1 MTSETSP
8 GRRNLVIVRAGQN
21 SLHRRWLDEGNSRSW
36 DLLISSYDRN
46 AKFQEE
52 PGVSVTFCTG
62 GKWDGIY
69 QALAGSNLLERYDYV
84 WLPDDDI
91 DATAATIDEMFALMR
106 KHDLAVGQPALTH
119 DSYFSHFI
127 TNRCPGF
134 TLRYTNYVE
143 IMVPCLK
150 ASHLAQV
157 FHEFESTM
165 SGFGLDYLWCRI
177 GEAGPGKTGI
187 FDTVTVR
194 HTRPVGPAMRTLQSE
209 MSKAG
214 ISPQAEEEALKA
226 RYGIRRRI
234 VPIAYAAIDARGRKI
249 DGRRRLGLQMA
260 ARYLADLPSF
270 TDRRHTA
277 QKIVQLIRRQL
288 SKPFDMSPL
297 PAVRPS
303 DQGRRLTGTRPAPY
317 GRHA

>member
-1 MTSETSP
+1 MTAGISQD
-8 GRRNLVIVRAGQN
+8 RRNLVIVRAGRD
-21 SLHRRWLDEGNSRSW
+21 SLHRRWLDRGNARSW

-46 AKFQEE
+46 ASFQEE
-52 PGVSVTFCTG
+52 RGVSVTFCTG

-69 QALAGSNLLERYDYV
+69 RALKSANLLERYDYV

-134 TLRYTNYVE
+134 ALRYTNHVE
-143 IMVPCLK
+143 IMVPCLRT
-150 ASHLAQV
+150 SHLAQV

-177 GEAGPGKTGI
+177 GEAGPGKSGI

-194 HTRPVGPAMRTLQSE
+194 HTRPVGPAKRALQSE

-234 VPIAYAAIDARGRKI
+234 VPIAYAAIDERGHKI

-270 TDRRHTA
+270 TDRRYAA
-277 QKIVQLIRRQL
+277 QKIVQLVRRQL
-288 SKPFDMSPL
+288 SKPFDLSPL
-297 PAVRPS
+297 PGVRPGDES
-303 DQGRRLTGTRPAPY
+303 RRLTGTRASPH
-317 GRHA
+317 GLHG